1 MRASYCLRCA
11 KYLRPHNHQL
21 TRSPARP
28 NSLTETAAF
37 GRVLRR
43 SRRALLVKSIT
54 LMRQDLTADAPRF
67 SAAPP
72 DYSAPFAHPQWL
84 AQAQLW

>member
-1 MRASYCLRCA
+1 
-11 KYLRPHNHQL
+11 
-21 TRSPARP
+21 
-28 NSLTETAAF
+28 
-37 GRVLRR
+37 
-43 SRRALLVKSIT
+43 
-54 LMRQDLTADAPRF
+54 MRQDLTADAPRF